1 MTNDILKAVAI
12 VNVLCLGA
20 GTFLSLMPFVPLA
33 LDVAC
38 AITATSMLTIAGW
51 LSAFTVSAV
60 RKARKVK
67 P

>member
-1 MTNDILKAVAI
+1 MTNDVLKAIGITNALI
-12 VNVLCLGA
+12 FGA
-20 GTFLSLMPFVPLA
+20 AGFVSLMPFVPLA

-38 AITATSMLTIAGW
+38 AITATSMITIAGW

-60 RKARKVK
+60 RKARKAK